1 MRGTARRTWAAGL
14 AMVAMTAG
22 LAACTGERKDEPES
36 GGKSADAVVKAC
48 ADGTFTWTG
57 VRRTDR
63 LTGASEVRR
72 VGAEDAS
79 NPPMERVYTP
89 RPAVRA
95 EGPAVPAAEVLF
107 SLGKR
112 IGEIDSDA
120 RTLAEAGG
128 DTYAFTDV
136 RLAAPKLDG
145 GRVEVTGPG
154 EFVEYAGV
162 REWEGDFR
170 YTCSGAVTTTGHAR
184 NWTVD
189 IGGVLSCQE
198 PVGGDGL
205 ALRAARR
212 SCGADSPAVR
222 ER

>member
-14 AMVAMTAG
+14 ATVAMAAG
-22 LAACTGERKDEPES
+22 LTACTGDKKDEPKS
-36 GGKSADAVVKAC
+36 SGKSDKAVVKAC
-48 ADGTFTWTG
+48 ADGMFTWTG

-63 LTGASEVRR
+63 LTGVSEAQRVRADGTMK
-72 VGAEDAS
+72 VQ
-79 NPPMERVYTP
+79 MERVYTP
-89 RPAVRA
+89 KPTIRA
-95 EGPAVPAAEVLF
+95 EGPAVSPAEVLF

-120 RTLAEAGG
+120 RTLAEESG

-136 RLAAPKLDG
+136 HLAAPELDG
-145 GRVEVTGPG
+145 SLSKVTGPG
-154 EFVEYAGV
+154 ELVEYAGV

-170 YTCSGAVTTTGHAR
+170 YTCSGGEATTGHAR

-198 PVGGDGL
+198 SVDGDGL
-205 ALRAARR
+205 ALQAAHR
-212 SCGADSPAVR
+212 SCEAGSPAL
-222 ER
+222 EEA